1 MATQKTTQYN
11 HLKLLAGF
19 ADEDDRTITLLNP
32 KPNLTK
38 EQINAVG
45 EKAIGILIGDK
56 YAAAF
61 TRFKEA
67 SYVTGVTTTL
77 DFT

>member
-1 MATQKTTQYN
+1 MATTKVTQYN

-32 KPNLTK
+32 KSGLTK
-38 EQINAVG
+38 AQIENVG
-45 EKAIGILIGDK
+45 QLALNVLIGDK
-56 YAAAF
+56 YAAKF

-67 SYVTGVTTTL
+67 SYVSGVTTTL